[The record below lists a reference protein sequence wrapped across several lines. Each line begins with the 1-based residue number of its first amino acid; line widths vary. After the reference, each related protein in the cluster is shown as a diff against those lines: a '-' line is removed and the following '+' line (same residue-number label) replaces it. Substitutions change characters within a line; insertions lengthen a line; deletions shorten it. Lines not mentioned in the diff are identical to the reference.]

1 VDCQQ
6 STKYHQ
12 NIVFNFHQDILA
24 SIHRDYPTLTL
35 YGMVSIYPKKNKN
48 KKKPWLTADNK
59 STLSFDN
66 FQHIALYFSHF
77 ASIDIYVSS
86 LDYN

>member
-1 VDCQQ
+1 MIW
-6 STKYHQ
+6 YG
-12 NIVFNFHQDILA
+12 ILA
-24 SIHRDYPTLTL
+24 
-35 YGMVSIYPKKNKN
+35 VQKKKKNK
-48 KKKPWLTADNK
+48 KHWQTADNK

-86 LDYN
+86 LDYNWQEP